1 MKTRA
6 LFIVLIGLAFFAKA
20 QATTKQV
27 TNVSATPSTILT
39 PSNQCQVIV
48 IQNNGS
54 GAVRLG
60 IDGGI
65 TNKQKST
72 PDPTATTGYLLN
84 AGQFL
89 IITRP
94 GTSTTPNIRAILA
107 TGTTTVL
114 DIMTDDP
121 YST

>member
-1 MKTRA
+1 MKTLLAVFAAIA
-6 LFIVLIGLAFFAKA
+6 LCLCAH
-20 QATTKQV
+20 ATTKQV
-27 TNVSATPSTILT
+27 TNVSATVSTILT
-39 PSNQCQVIV
+39 PSNSCQVIV

-94 GTSTTPNIRAILA
+94 GNATTPNIRAILS
-107 TGTTTVL
+107 TGTTTTL

-121 YST
+121 FST

>member
-1 MKTRA
+1 MKT
-6 LFIVLIGLAFFAKA
+6 FLAFFLSVILCLCAH
-20 QATTKQV
+20 ATTKQV
-27 TNVSATPSTILT
+27 TNVGATVSTILT

-48 IQNNGS
+48 IQNNGT

-60 IDGGI
+60 IDGGT

-94 GTSTTPNIRAILA
+94 GTTTTPNIRAILA
-107 TGTTTVL
+107 TGTTTTL
-114 DIMTDDP
+114 DVMTDDP